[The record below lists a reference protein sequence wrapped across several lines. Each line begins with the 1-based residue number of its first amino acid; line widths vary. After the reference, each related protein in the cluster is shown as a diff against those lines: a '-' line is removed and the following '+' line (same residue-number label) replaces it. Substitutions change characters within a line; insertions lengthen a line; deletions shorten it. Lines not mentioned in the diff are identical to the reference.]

1 MYLENKIFNDDTMLE
16 KLLSAVTSIN
26 NSSDQWA
33 KFKKVIESIIE
44 GTSSNKTF
52 VDLLSNAIILT
63 EKTDGTYYTMSE
75 YGSRFGQKIA
85 AFRTKLVND
94 NKLNIKCD

>member
-1 MYLENKIFNDDTMLE
+1 
-16 KLLSAVTSIN
+16 
-26 NSSDQWA
+26 
-33 KFKKVIESIIE
+33 
-44 GTSSNKTF
+44 
-52 VDLLSNAIILT
+52 LLSNAIILT

-75 YGSRFGQKIA
+75 HGSRFGQKIA